1 MDPTLRAAS
10 AARVGAVSEPVVLQW
25 SGGKDSALAL
35 QALLADPRYAVAGL
49 LASFSDAYDRVTMHG
64 VRRALIE
71 AQAEALHLSL
81 TPIHLPPEPANGV
94 YDARMREILGSLQD
108 QGISTIATGDVSLED
123 VRQYRE
129 ERLHEIGMALLTP
142 LWGSAHEALVRRFI
156 DDGFE
161 AVTVCVS
168 AQHLD
173 ASFLGQALDEA
184 FLARLPADADPC
196 GENGEYHS
204 FVHDGPLFASPIAVE
219 LGEVVARNGHCYQ
232 DLIPG
237 SVSP

>member
-1 MDPTLRAAS
+1 M
-10 AARVGAVSEPVVLQW
+10 
-25 SGGKDSALAL
+25 
-35 QALLADPRYAVAGL
+35 
-49 LASFSDAYDRVTMHG
+49 
-64 VRRALIE
+64 
-71 AQAEALHLSL
+71 
-81 TPIHLPPEPANGV
+81 
-94 YDARMREILGSLQD
+94 
-108 QGISTIATGDVSLED
+108 STIATGDVSLED

-129 ERLHEIGMALLTP
+129 ERLKAIGMELLTP
-142 LWGSAHEALVRRFI
+142 LWGSDAGTLVRRFI

-168 AQHLD
+168 AQRLD
-173 ASFLGQALDEA
+173 ESFLGHPLDHAL
-184 FLARLPADADPC
+184 LCRLPQGVDPG

-237 SVSP
+237 A